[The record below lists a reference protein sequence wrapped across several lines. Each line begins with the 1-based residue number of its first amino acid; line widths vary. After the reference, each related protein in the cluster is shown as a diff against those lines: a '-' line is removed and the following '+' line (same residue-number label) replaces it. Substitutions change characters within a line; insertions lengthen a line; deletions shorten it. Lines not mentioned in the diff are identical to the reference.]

1 MTLSF
6 AQLWSWECQK
16 LGLVS
21 PFSSPFWRASLSNQ
35 KCRARPVQSLPS
47 TGWAHWLLP
56 GLALLSHNPWP
67 HSRCR
72 LQSFLQVQKTWR
84 WQAAEITGL
93 ASSLFLSPFEDRLV
107 WQNGC
112 SCGKEGNVRTV
123 NYEERFNLLFPRSSA
138 VLESGRPELVWG
150 LIGSL
155 LAMGSESLF
164 SLSHILP

>member
-1 MTLSF
+1 M
-6 AQLWSWECQK
+6 
-16 LGLVS
+16 
-21 PFSSPFWRASLSNQ
+21 
-35 KCRARPVQSLPS
+35 
-47 TGWAHWLLP
+47 
-56 GLALLSHNPWP
+56 
-67 HSRCR
+67 
-72 LQSFLQVQKTWR
+72 
-84 WQAAEITGL
+84 
-93 ASSLFLSPFEDRLV
+93 